1 MHESEDEIVFSL
13 PNLNVWTIEV
23 IKNSEDHTKFDSKI
37 LEVSHIFCVFYAIT
51 SIFHYF
57 NQI

>member
-13 PNLNVWTIEV
+13 PNSHVTTTEV

-37 LEVSHIFCVFYAIT
+37 LEVLHIFCVFYAMT

>member
-1 MHESEDEIVFSL
+1 MHESEDEIVLSL
-13 PNLNVWTIEV
+13 PNLHVSTIEV
-23 IKNSEDHTKFDSKI
+23 IKNCEDHTKCDSKI
-37 LEVSHIFCVFYAIT
+37 LEVSQMFCVLYAMT